1 MVTFIGEFDCK
12 LDPKG
17 RLSLPAGLHKQFDVA
32 YKDRFVINRSIFQ
45 KCLILYPLNTW
56 ESIVADLSKLNRFL
70 KDNDTFIRQFTNG
83 AISVEADNV
92 NRLLLPK
99 RLTDY
104 ASIEKEVILSANL
117 NKIEIWSADLFNKV
131 MDEFDQEAFES
142 LAEKV
147 MSKIETNKS

>member
-17 RLSLPAGLHKQFDVA
+17 RLSLPAGLYKQFDAA

-56 ESIVADLSKLNRFL
+56 ESIVADLSKLNRFI

-83 AISVEADNV
+83 AISVDADNA

-131 MDEFDQEAFES
+131 MDEFDQESFES

-147 MSKIETNKS
+147 MSKIENNKS

>member
-1 MVTFIGEFDCK
+1 
-12 LDPKG
+12 
-17 RLSLPAGLHKQFDVA
+17 
-32 YKDRFVINRSIFQ
+32 
-45 KCLILYPLNTW
+45 
-56 ESIVADLSKLNRFL
+56 
-70 KDNDTFIRQFTNG
+70 
-83 AISVEADNV
+83 VEADSA

-131 MDEFDQEAFES
+131 MDEFNQESFES